1 MADRQ
6 RRLSVGNVRWEEKN
20 RRRCLC
26 VELQPTEL
34 IPEYLKRAAKLWKV
48 DPGGR
53 PDISG
58 LAGNPRR
65 RCGIGQL
72 VDDHLQHRVHRNR
85 KKEDQEKEEIL
96 KKKTNKNV

>member
-65 RCGIGQL
+65 SCGIGQL
-72 VDDHLQHRVHRNR
+72 VDGSPPASCASKQEKGRSRERRNK
-85 KKEDQEKEEIL
+85 KKE
-96 KKKTNKNV
+96 

>member
-26 VELQPTEL
+26 VDQLQPTEL

-65 RCGIGQL
+65 SCGIGQL
-72 VDDHLQHRVHRNR
+72 VDDHLQHHVHRNR
-85 KKEDQEKEEIL
+85 KKEDQEKEEI
-96 KKKTNKNV
+96 KKTNKNV